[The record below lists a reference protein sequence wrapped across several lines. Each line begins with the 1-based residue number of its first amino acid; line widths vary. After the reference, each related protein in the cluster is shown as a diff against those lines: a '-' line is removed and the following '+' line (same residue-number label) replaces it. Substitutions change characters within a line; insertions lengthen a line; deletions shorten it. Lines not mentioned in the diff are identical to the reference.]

1 MYLRGDQKE
10 GVGERQK
17 VDDEDKELAD
27 DDDEDEVEVSDGM
40 SNSGIVV

>member
-17 VDDEDKELAD
+17 VDDEDREVSDD
-27 DDDEDEVEVSDGM
+27 DDDEAELSDGI